1 MKITEELVD
10 YVSELSRLK
19 LPEGEKAAMAAE
31 LEKIV
36 DYMDV
41 LSGLDTTGV
50 EPLSHV
56 FPVKNVLNVLRADQ
70 VAPSCDREA
79 LLAGAPASDGEAFL
93 VPRAVE

>member
-10 YVSELSRLK
+10 YISVLSRLK
-19 LPEGEKAAMAAE
+19 LEPEERAEMAGE

-36 DYMDV
+36 SYMDSLAQV
-41 LSGLDTTGV
+41 DTQGV

-56 FPVKNVLNVLRADQ
+56 LNVVNVTRPDE
-70 VAPSCDREA
+70 VEPSYDRET
-79 LLAGAPASDGEAFL
+79 LLRGAPKRDGETFL

>member
-19 LPEGEKAAMAAE
+19 LPEAEKAAMAAE

-56 FPVKNVLNVLRADQ
+56 FPVKNVLRADEIQ
-70 VAPSCDREA
+70 PSYGRDV
-79 LLAGAPASDGEAFL
+79 LLAGAPASDGEVFL
-93 VPRAVE
+93 VSRAVE

>member
-56 FPVKNVLNVLRADQ
+56 FPVKNVLRADQ

>member
-10 YVSELSRLK
+10 YVSELSRLR
-19 LPEGEKAAMAAE
+19 LPEAEKAVMAAE

-56 FPVKNVLNVLRADQ
+56 FPVKNVLRADEVQ
-70 VAPSCDREA
+70 PSCDREA
-79 LLAGAPASDGEAFL
+79 LLSGAPASDGEAFL

>member
-19 LPEGEKAAMAAE
+19 LPEAEKAAMAAE

-56 FPVKNVLNVLRADQ
+56 VKNVLRADEIQ
-70 VAPSCDREA
+70 PSYGRDA

>member
-19 LPEGEKAAMAAE
+19 LPEAEKAAMAAE

-56 FPVKNVLNVLRADQ
+56 FPVKNVLRADEIQ
-70 VAPSCDREA
+70 PSYGRDA
-79 LLAGAPASDGEAFL
+79 LLAGASASDGEAFL

>member
-10 YVSELSRLK
+10 YVSELSRLR
-19 LPEGEKAAMAAE
+19 LPEGEKTVMAAE

-56 FPVKNVLNVLRADQ
+56 FPVKNVLRVDQ

>member
-1 MKITEELVD
+1 MD
-10 YVSELSRLK
+10 YGSELSRLK

-31 LEKIV
+31 LEQIV

-41 LSGLDTTGV
+41 LSGLGTTGG
-50 EPLSHV
+50 EPLSPG
-56 FPVKNVLNVLRADQ
+56 FPVKNVRRADEIQ
-70 VAPSCDREA
+70 PSYGRDA

>member
-19 LPEGEKAAMAAE
+19 LPEAEKAAMAAE

-41 LSGLDTTGV
+41 LSGLDTADV

-56 FPVKNVLNVLRADQ
+56 FPVKNVLRADEIQ
-70 VAPSCDREA
+70 PSCGRDA
-79 LLAGAPASDGEAFL
+79 LLAGAPSSDGEAFL

>member
-10 YVSELSRLK
+10 YVSELSRLR
-19 LPEGEKAAMAAE
+19 LPEGEKTVMAAE

-56 FPVKNVLNVLRADQ
+56 FPVKNVLRADQ

>member
-19 LPEGEKAAMAAE
+19 LPEAEKAAMAAE

-41 LSGLDTTGV
+41 LSGLDTTGG
-50 EPLSHV
+50 
-56 FPVKNVLNVLRADQ
+56 D
-70 VAPSCDREA
+70 A

>member
-1 MKITEELVD
+1 MKITEERVD
-10 YVSELSRLK
+10 YVSELARRQR
-19 LPEGEKAAMAAE
+19 PEAEKAAMAAE

-41 LSGLDTTGV
+41 LSGLDTADV

-56 FPVKNVLNVLRADQ
+56 FPVKNVLRADEVQ
-70 VAPSCDREA
+70 PSCDRDA

-93 VPRAVE
+93 GPRAVE

>member
-19 LPEGEKAAMAAE
+19 
-31 LEKIV
+31 
-36 DYMDV
+36 
-41 LSGLDTTGV
+41 
-50 EPLSHV
+50 H
-56 FPVKNVLNVLRADQ
+56 VLRADEIQ
-70 VAPSCDREA
+70 PSYGRDA

>member
-19 LPEGEKAAMAAE
+19 LPEAEKAAMAAE

-41 LSGLDTTGV
+41 LNGLDTADV

-56 FPVKNVLNVLRADQ
+56 FPVKNVLRADEVQ
-70 VAPSCDREA
+70 PSCDRDA
-79 LLAGAPASDGEAFL
+79 LLSGAPASDGEAFL

>member
-41 LSGLDTTGV
+41 LSGLDTTGL

-56 FPVKNVLNVLRADQ
+56 FPVKNVLRADQ

>member
-19 LPEGEKAAMAAE
+19 LPEGERAAMAAE

-41 LSGLDTTGV
+41 LSGLDTTDV

-56 FPVKNVLNVLRADQ
+56 FPVKNVLRADEVQ
-70 VAPSCDREA
+70 PSCDRGA
-79 LLAGAPASDGEAFL
+79 LLSGAPASDGETFL

>member
-19 LPEGEKAAMAAE
+19 LPEGEKTVMAAE

-56 FPVKNVLNVLRADQ
+56 FPVKNVLRADQ
-70 VAPSCDREA
+70 VAPSCDRDA

>member
-56 FPVKNVLNVLRADQ
+56 FPVKNVLGGPVL
-70 VAPSCDREA
+70 
-79 LLAGAPASDGEAFL
+79 
-93 VPRAVE
+93 

>member
-19 LPEGEKAAMAAE
+19 LPEGEKVAMAAE

-56 FPVKNVLNVLRADQ
+56 FPVKNVLRADEVQ
-70 VAPSCDREA
+70 PSCDREA

>member
-19 LPEGEKAAMAAE
+19 LPEAEKAAMAAE

-41 LSGLDTTGV
+41 LNGLDTTGV

-56 FPVKNVLNVLRADQ
+56 FPVKNVLRADE
-70 VAPSCDREA
+70 VAPSYDRAE

-93 VPRAVE
+93 VPKAVE

>member
-10 YVSELSRLK
+10 YVSELSRLR
-19 LPEGEKAAMAAE
+19 LPEGEKTVMAAE

-56 FPVKNVLNVLRADQ
+56 FPVKNVLRADEVQ
-70 VAPSCDREA
+70 PSCDREA
-79 LLAGAPASDGEAFL
+79 LLSGAPASDGEAFL

>member
-10 YVSELSRLK
+10 YVSELSRLR
-19 LPEGEKAAMAAE
+19 LPEGEKAVMAAE

-56 FPVKNVLNVLRADQ
+56 FPVKNVLRADQ

>member
-10 YVSELSRLK
+10 YVSELSRLR
-19 LPEGEKAAMAAE
+19 LPEGEKTVMAAE

-56 FPVKNVLNVLRADQ
+56 FPVKNVLRADQ
-70 VAPSCDREA
+70 VAPSCGRDA

>member
-56 FPVKNVLNVLRADQ
+56 FPVKNVL
-70 VAPSCDREA
+70 PSCDREA